1 MKYINKHIYI
11 MILYFNLIYSI
22 FDMNYE
28 SKNFDC
34 EMCKYDFF
42 LKKKSCI
49 HPKKIPLL
57 VLNEMN

>member
-1 MKYINKHIYI
+1 

-42 LKKKSCI
+42 FKKKSCI

-57 VLNEMN
+57 VLNEVN